1 AKLAGEFG
9 HEDPVAAGVSP
20 AQPRKLSGLPLQKL
34 LAQIKTG
41 VLSRLQEDDGHYFAV
56 AVMNKGKDRL
66 KLAKIAWLKE
76 PLQSWLAK
84 AEVQVPATMAAV
96 SASYARPVIASPSI
110 ACTDNTWTSTSTINA
125 PTARDFHTAV
135 WTGSEMIVWGG
146 LGDFGFLNTGGRYN
160 PTTDTWTATSTTNA
174 PAGRYSHTA
183 V

>member
-1 AKLAGEFG
+1 
-9 HEDPVAAGVSP
+9 
-20 AQPRKLSGLPLQKL
+20 
-34 LAQIKTG
+34 
-41 VLSRLQEDDGHYFAV
+41 
-56 AVMNKGKDRL
+56 
-66 KLAKIAWLKE
+66 
-76 PLQSWLAK
+76 
-84 AEVQVPATMAAV
+84 MAAV

-183 V
+183 VWTGSQVIVWGGYNNSFLNTGGRYSPRRTAGRRPAQPMRPAPEVFT